1 VNESRTAF
9 EQWLERNNDKVKFKN
24 VWIAREAENTLVRKL
39 SVSLIPFNVLVDRD
53 GKIYRYDVRSDDM
66 LRYAELLTK

>member
-1 VNESRTAF
+1 
-9 EQWLERNNDKVKFKN
+9 VKFKN